1 MDTRKQDTR
10 RKIELGGLVVK
21 AGMASEESAVILGAL
36 ALARQA
42 LQGTSNDFTRARFKA
57 AGDALFREGND
68 AT

>member
-42 LQGTSNDFTRARFKA
+42 MQGTSNDSMRARLRA